1 MKFRAGSTAVIVDLP
16 EALGAVGCWRRRFD
30 TSAPLGV
37 PPHVTIIFPFVDLA
51 AFTAADRTD
60 LAAIAAA
67 EPAFP
72 VTFARFGTFPGSTDR
87 PDVLYLEPTP
97 AEPFVRLTTA
107 LWAHWPAGCSR
118 RSTAAPARS

>member
-16 EALGAVGCWRRRFD
+16 EALGAVGSWRRRFD

-37 PPHVTIIFPFVDLA
+37 PPHVTIIVPFV
-51 AFTAADRTD
+51 D

-72 VTFARFGTFPGSTDR
+72 VTFAGFGTFPGSTDR
-87 PDVLYLEPTP
+87 PVVLYLEPP
-97 AEPFVRLTTA
+97 RP
-107 LWAHWPAGCSR
+107 SR
-118 RSTAAPARS
+118 SSG